1 MPIRLRDSC
10 FVTTEECVIPGDL
23 RYTAEHE
30 WVAGDGSGP
39 VRVGI
44 THFAQDALG
53 DIVFVSL
60 PAAGTQ
66 VSTGQVLGEVESTK
80 SVSEIYA
87 PFDGEVVSRNEE
99 LESRPELLNTDAYGE
114 GWIVTIRPASS
125 DAAAGLLEPAAYEA
139 MIGSS
144 A

>member
-1 MPIRLRDSC
+1 MVPQ
-10 FVTTEECVIPGDL
+10 DL
-23 RYTAEHE
+23 TYTAQHE
-30 WVAGDGSGP
+30 WARAEGDGT

-44 THFAQDALG
+44 TDFAQEALG

-87 PFDGEVVSRNEE
+87 PFDGEVVARNDE

-114 GWIVTIRPASS
+114 GWIVTIRPASA
-125 DAAAGLLEPAAYEA
+125 DAAASMLEPASYEA
-139 MIGSS
+139 LIGDSS
-144 A
+144 